1 MLDVR
6 TTTIP
11 DAQTA
16 PEAPPS
22 PTHVAVR
29 REDYRPPDWLVPE
42 ISLDFELGIGTTRVR
57 ATLNVERN
65 GEHDRPLRLD
75 GDAMELL
82 SVTVDGQPADCRIEG
97 PTLVVDI
104 AGDRATVET
113 VVENHP
119 EANTK
124 LMGLY
129 ASNGMLCTQCEAEG
143 FRRITYFPDRPD
155 VLSKY
160 RVRMEGD
167 AGAFPVLLSNGN
179 RVARGDAANGRHWA
193 EWEDPFPKPCYLFA
207 LVAGDLKANRDSF
220 TTMSGRKVDL
230 AIWVRAAD
238 LPKTQHAMN
247 SLKLAMAW
255 DEKVYG
261 REYDLDQFNIVAVSD
276 FNMGAMENKSLNI
289 FNSAYVLADQETAT
303 DADFDNIAR
312 VVAHEYFHNWSG
324 DRVTCRD
331 WFQLS
336 LKEGFTVFR
345 DQSFS
350 ADVGS
355 PAVKRIEDVRVLRA
369 VQFPE
374 DQGPLA
380 HPVRPDSYIEIS
392 NFYTSTVYNK
402 GAEVIR
408 MFHTVLGPEKFRKG
422 TDLYFERHDGE
433 AATCDDFVKAL
444 EDGSGV
450 DLSAFKIWYSQ
461 AGTPKVTARLEHDP
475 AAKRATLHLEQHED
489 PTPGQL
495 DKQPMAI
502 PLKTALVGE
511 QSGAEICPE
520 QLIVL
525 DQPRQSIT
533 FENVPEPPLLSI
545 NRNFSAPVMVTADR
559 RPHELERLAQA
570 DTDPFA
576 RYEAMQELMMSALVA
591 GARGEALDPEPVI
604 RAIGATLRSN
614 ALDPAFKA
622 EAILLPSES
631 LIADRMDVVDPDAIH
646 ASREKLRAAI
656 GSALAGDLLAAHRS
670 DGAAGDDLSPHA
682 KGIRRLRTVAL
693 AMISAADETKAAGL
707 ATAQFDAADNMT
719 DRQGALGVLV
729 STEAPERQAALDAFY
744 QRFHNDALV
753 LDKWFAL
760 QAAAQRPDTVDQVL
774 KLAQHADFTMNN
786 PNRLRSLVGVFGGNH
801 WAFHSADGRG
811 YAFLAD
817 MIVAADK
824 LNPQIAARLVPAFGR
839 WRRFE
844 PKRAEMMRQAL
855 ERIVATPGLSK
866 DVYEQAS
873 KSLA

>member
-1 MLDVR
+1 M
-6 TTTIP
+6 TTLP

-22 PTHVAVR
+22 PTHVAIR

-42 ISLDFELGIGTTRVR
+42 VRLEFDLGADRTRVR
-57 ATLNVERN
+57 ATLGVERN
-65 GEHDRPLRLD
+65 GDHARPLRLD
-75 GDAMELL
+75 GDEVRLL
-82 SVTVDGQPADCRIEG
+82 SVKLDGNEAAYRVDGEQLVIEVQG
-97 PTLVVDI
+97 K
-104 AGDRATVET
+104 RATIETEVEI
-113 VVENHP
+113 NP
-119 EANTK
+119 AANTK

-129 ASNGMLCTQCEAEG
+129 ASGGMLCTQCEAEG

-160 RVRMEGD
+160 HVRMEGD
-167 AGAFPVLLSNGN
+167 AERFPILLSNGN
-179 RVARGDAANGRHWA
+179 RVAEGEAANGRHWA
-193 EWEDPFPKPCYLFA
+193 EFEDPFPKPCYLFA

-220 TTMSGRKVDL
+220 ATMSGRNVDL
-230 AIWVRAAD
+230 FIWVREAD
-238 LPKTQHAMN
+238 LPRTQHAME

-289 FNSAYVLADQETAT
+289 FNSAYVLADQDTAT
-303 DADFDNIAR
+303 DGDFDNIAR

-369 VQFPE
+369 AQFPE
-374 DQGPLA
+374 DAGPLA

-392 NFYTSTVYNK
+392 NFYTATVYNK
-402 GAEVIR
+402 GAELIR
-408 MFHTVLGPEKFRKG
+408 MFHTVLGPEKFRAG

-444 EDGSGV
+444 EDASGV

-461 AGTPKVTARLEHDP
+461 AGTPQVKARLEHD
-475 AAKRATLHLEQHED
+475 AQANRATLHLEQQVP
-489 PTPGQL
+489 PTPGEKL
-495 DKQPMAI
+495 KRPMPI
-502 PLKTALVGE
+502 PLRTALIGRDTGSE
-511 QSGAEICPE
+511 IAEE
-520 QLIVL
+520 RLIVL
-525 DQPRQSIT
+525 HQPQQTIS
-533 FENVPEPPLLSI
+533 FEGLAEAPLLSI
-545 NRNFSAPVMVTADR
+545 NRDFSAPIVLQAER
-559 RPHELERLAQA
+559 AAGELEKLAQS

-576 RYEAMQELMMSALVA
+576 RYEATQELMMRALVA
-591 GARGEALDPEPVI
+591 SSLGKSADSEPVVG
-604 RAIGATLRSN
+604 AIDATLQSN
-614 ALDPAFKA
+614 SLDPAFKA

-631 LIADRMDVVDPDAIH
+631 LIAERLDVVDPDAIH
-646 ASREKLRAAI
+646 AAREGLRHRV
-656 GSALAGDLLAAHRS
+656 GSALGDALLSAHRS
-670 DGAAGDDLSPHA
+670 DGAAGHDLSPTA

-693 AMISAADETKAAGL
+693 GMLAAADPTRAASL
-707 ATAQFDAADNMT
+707 AKTQFDKADNMT

-729 STEAPERQAALDAFY
+729 SLDEPQRQVALDAFY
-744 QRFHNDALV
+744 ERFHDEPLV

-774 KLAQHADFTMNN
+774 KLASHPDFTMTN
-786 PNRLRSLVGVFGGNH
+786 PNRLRSLAGTFGANH

-824 LNPQIAARLVPAFGR
+824 LNPQIAARLVPPLGR

-844 PKRAEMMRQAL
+844 PKRAEMMRAAL
-855 ERIVATPGLSK
+855 ERIAATRGLSK
-866 DVYEQAS
+866 DVFEQVS
-873 KSLA
+873 KSLV

>member
-6 TTTIP
+6 TTTAETQNI
-11 DAQTA
+11 

-22 PTHVAVR
+22 PAHVAIR
-29 REDYRPPDWLVPE
+29 REDYRPPDWLVPQIE
-42 ISLDFELGIGTTRVR
+42 LDFRLEPDRTRVR
-57 ATLNVERN
+57 ATLTVERN
-65 GEHDRPLRLD
+65 RDHDRPLRLD
-75 GDAMELL
+75 GDALKLL
-82 SVTVDGQPADCRIEG
+82 SVKVDGTDGKWRLEG
-97 PTLVVDI
+97 EQLIIDI

-113 VVENHP
+113 EVEINP
-119 EANTK
+119 AANTK

-143 FRRITYFPDRPD
+143 FRRITFFPDRPD

-167 AGAFPVLLSNGN
+167 AKAFPILLSNGN
-179 RVARGDAANGRHWA
+179 RIAHGEGENGSHWA

-207 LVAGDLKANRDSF
+207 LVAGDLQANRDSF
-220 TTMSGRKVDL
+220 TTMSGREVDL
-230 AIWVRAAD
+230 FIWVREAD
-238 LPKTQHAMN
+238 LPKTQHAMD
-247 SLKLAMAW
+247 SLKLSMAW

-355 PAVKRIEDVRVLRA
+355 PPVKRIEDVRVLRA
-369 VQFPE
+369 AQFPE

-392 NFYTSTVYNK
+392 NFYTATVYNK
-402 GAEVIR
+402 GAELIR

-444 EDGSGV
+444 EDASGV
-450 DLSAFKIWYSQ
+450 DLTPFKIWYSQ
-461 AGTPKVTARLEHDP
+461 AGTPKVRARIEHDP
-475 AAKRATLHLEQHED
+475 SAKRATLHLEQHED
-489 PTPGQL
+489 PTPGQPV
-495 DKQPMAI
+495 KQPMPI
-502 PLKTALVGE
+502 PLKTAIIGE
-511 QSGAEICPE
+511 ESGAEICPE
-520 QLIVL
+520 RLIVL
-525 DQPRQSIT
+525 DQPRQTVT
-533 FENVPEPPLLSI
+533 FENVTETPLLSI
-545 NRNFSAPVMVTADR
+545 NRNFSAPVIVTAER
-559 RPHELERLAQA
+559 RPDELEKLAGS

-576 RYEAMQELMMSALVA
+576 RYEAMQELMMAALTA
-591 GARGEALDPEPVI
+591 GARGEAVDPEPVI
-604 RAIGATLRSN
+604 RAIGATLKSN

-622 EAILLPSES
+622 EAILLPSET
-631 LIADRMDVVDPDAIH
+631 LIAERMDVVDPDAIH
-646 ASREKLRAAI
+646 ASRERLRKEI
-656 GSALAGDLLAAHRS
+656 GTALAGDLLAAHGG
-670 DGAAGDDLSPHA
+670 DGVEGSDLSPRA
-682 KGIRRLRTVAL
+682 KGVRRLRSVAL
-693 AMISAADETKAAGL
+693 GLMAAADEAQAAGL
-707 ATAQFDAADNMT
+707 AKAQFDGADNMT
-719 DRQGALGVLV
+719 DRQGALGTLV
-729 STEAPERQAALDAFY
+729 SLQAPQRQQALDAFY
-744 QRFHNDALV
+744 ARFRDDPLV

-760 QAAAQRPDTVDQVL
+760 QAAAQRADTLDQVL
-774 KLAQHADFTMNN
+774 KLSGHPDFTMTN
-786 PNRLRSLVGVFGGNH
+786 PNRLRSLVGMFAGNH
-801 WAFHSADGRG
+801 WGFHSADGRG
-811 YAFLAD
+811 YRFLAD
-817 MIVAADK
+817 MIIAADK

-844 PKRAEMMRQAL
+844 PKRSVMMREAL